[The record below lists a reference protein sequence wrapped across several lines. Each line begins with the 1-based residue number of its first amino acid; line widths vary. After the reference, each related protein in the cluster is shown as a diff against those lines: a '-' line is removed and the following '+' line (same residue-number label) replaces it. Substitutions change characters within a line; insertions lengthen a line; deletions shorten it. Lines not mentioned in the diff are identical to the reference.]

1 MSVTIANRTERTGR
15 AGGTGGTGGTG
26 FVHRV
31 LGPAEERPAWQERPR
46 LATRVGK
53 FVALVG
59 VCALVAVPLLVVVA
73 TSLASPD
80 DVVENGGW
88 VLWPTEPTLATYRDI
103 LSGGTI
109 THSLLVSV
117 GVTVGGTLISLFGT
131 ITLAYALSRDHF
143 SLRRPLLLMVL
154 FTFLFPP
161 SMLPSYLVVKNLG
174 LLDTYWALTLP
185 VAINV
190 FNLVIMR
197 GFFQG
202 LPKELY
208 DAARIDGAGELTV
221 LTRIVLPLSKPVIAV
236 IGLFYAVG
244 YWNSFFHAILYLND
258 SGDWPLQAVLQ
269 TVVTQGAALS
279 GNSSDALADTGT
291 LAAPQS
297 YQMATVVIAILPI
310 LVIYPFVQRYFTK
323 GVLTGAIKS

>member
-1 MSVTIANRTERTGR
+1 MSSTV
-15 AGGTGGTGGTG
+15 
-26 FVHRV
+26 VDRV
-31 LGPAEERPAWQERPR
+31 LGPAEEYPAWQERPR
-46 LATRVGK
+46 LLTRVGK
-53 FVALVG
+53 AVALLG
-59 VCALVAVPLLVVVA
+59 VCGLVLVPLLVVVS
-73 TSLASPD
+73 TSLASPEE
-80 DVVENGGW
+80 VTEGGGW
-88 VLWPTEPTLATYRDI
+88 VLWPTDPTLATYQDI

-109 THSLLVSV
+109 TRSLLISV
-117 GVTVGGTLISLFGT
+117 GVTVGGTLLSLFGT

-143 SLRRPLLLMVL
+143 SLRKPLLLMIL

-185 VAINV
+185 VAVNV

-197 GFFQG
+197 GFFQA
-202 LPKELY
+202 LPGELY

-221 LTRIVLPLSKPVIAV
+221 LTRIVIPLSKPVIAV

-244 YWNSFFHAILYLND
+244 YWNNFFHAILYLND
-258 SGDWPLQAVLQ
+258 SADWPLQAVLQ
-269 TVVTQGAALS
+269 SVVTQGAALG
-279 GNSSDALADTGT
+279 GNSSDALADSAA

-297 YQMATVVIAILPI
+297 YQMATVVIAVIPI
-310 LVIYPFVQRYFTK
+310 LVLYPFVQKYFTK